1 METNKNVFLVAQP
14 SLFIIRMSQ
23 DIEYLSF
30 TQTFLFHKVQ
40 ENQIL
45 FFIGLVVF
53 LISLIITMTSVN
65 EKPKISKKLIASTKE
80 QGISFH
86 FLE

>member
-1 METNKNVFLVAQP
+1 
-14 SLFIIRMSQ
+14 MSQ

>member
-1 METNKNVFLVAQP
+1 MMP
-14 SLFIIRMSQ
+14 Q